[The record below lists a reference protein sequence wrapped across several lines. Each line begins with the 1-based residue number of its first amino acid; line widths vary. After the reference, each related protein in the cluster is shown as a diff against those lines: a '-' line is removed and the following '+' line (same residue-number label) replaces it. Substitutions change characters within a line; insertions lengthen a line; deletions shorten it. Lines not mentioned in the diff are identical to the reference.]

1 MDAVNELSCEFAAT
15 VFDRMKTDKQMSPQ
29 DAANLIRNFYNALHR
44 LQEQSNRASMKKFLP
59 REGSAK
65 EKSANGNH

>member
-15 VFDRMKTDKQMSPQ
+15 VFAQVNTNEKLTPE

-44 LQEQSNRASMKKFLP
+44 LQEQSNCASMRKIFTK
-59 REGSAK
+59 ESASK
-65 EKSANGNH
+65 EKAAGGNH